1 MGKMTTLKRCRKCL
15 KLKGL
20 DEFYKTYKG
29 GRSKDGYRGAC
40 KKCMNDYQ
48 IEYRRKNP
56 NCQIE
61 YRRKNPNYQ
70 IEYRRKNPN
79 YEIEYR
85 RKNPRTRQYSRKVYL
100 LNREREIQRTQ
111 EYHKKHPER
120 NRAHCIV
127 RDALKKGIIVRPK
140 KCSECPR
147 ENLRIQAHHED
158 YSKPLDIEWLCA
170 QCHKKRY
177 LEKEKNTSL

>member
-1 MGKMTTLKRCRKCL
+1 MTTLKRCRKCL

-40 KKCMNDYQ
+40 KKCMND
-48 IEYRRKNP
+48 
-56 NCQIE
+56 
-61 YRRKNPNYQ
+61 YQ